1 MSGESQPIHL
11 RWQGFLASALPGA
24 KEMLSPSSDHCKGLL
39 PISEP
44 LQSATPSPEGLDPH
58 TSVPCSC
65 QSYHYP
71 LESSFHR
78 KNCDLHAAQG
88 HARNRMGTS

>member
-1 MSGESQPIHL
+1 
-11 RWQGFLASALPGA
+11 
-24 KEMLSPSSDHCKGLL
+24 MLSPSCDHCKGLL

-71 LESSFHR
+71 LESSLHL
-78 KNCDLHAAQG
+78 KNRDLHACLLY
-88 HARNRMGTS
+88 TSDAADDRYVV